1 MLDTMNRGRKL
12 HDMRWKLRGNCA
24 SRSRAAAPFASARLW
39 DWLCL
44 KLWYRH
50 LDFENHV

>member
-1 MLDTMNRGRKL
+1 MLDTMNRGKRMQ
-12 HDMRWKLRGNCA
+12 DIRWRLRGNCA
-24 SRSRAAAPFASARLW
+24 WRFRVDAPLASPRLW

-50 LDFENHV
+50 LDFENDV